1 MVPQSEGKRLEG
13 KPTASQVKNEYLDTP
28 LKGLS
33 WLGSVNPSPR
43 WSQIS
48 QPLNLSLNNILFI
61 IILSSFFPSFK
72 RLLRGHLLWDFSFLS
87 YSQCEVVYWVSRLCV
102 QCPVLA
108 PLAPT
113 DAFVWIIC
121 GELSVSSTRQSL
133 WGKDQGLIA
142 HYLCLTHIKLKIN
155 VKRMNKMDDPQIFN
169 WFLE

>member
-48 QPLNLSLNNILFI
+48 QPLNLSLNNILSI
-61 IILSSFFPSFK
+61 IPLSSFFPSFK

-87 YSQCEVVYWVSRLCV
+87 YSQYEVVYRVSLLCV
-102 QCPVLA
+102 QCPFQHREMHL
-108 PLAPT
+108 
-113 DAFVWIIC
+113 F
-121 GELSVSSTRQSL
+121 ELSVESCLSLLQGSLCEERTRAWQLIIYAWLILSS
-133 WGKDQGLIA
+133 K
-142 HYLCLTHIKLKIN
+142 
-155 VKRMNKMDDPQIFN
+155 
-169 WFLE
+169 